1 MRRRL
6 MWTEWTWTSSS
17 VSYIETRFRFRDF
30 MLAKANTLST
40 ISAAKDVERYSVS
53 TVERALDVLRAFTHR
68 QPELSLTDITAATGL
83 HKATAFRLLA
93 TLCRSGMTMKNPRTG
108 LYRLGFAVIAMS
120 EVAKT
125 STGFV
130 TQARPFMRQ
139 IRDELNETVY
149 IAVRVGDDR
158 INLDQL
164 EGIRDFR
171 RVVTLGKLSPLYVG
185 STSHVILAALPDD
198 EIAAYIDR
206 TEFVPP
212 FPGAKID
219 APTLRRAIAEVR
231 RNGYAE
237 THNKRID
244 EGASISALVRS
255 SGAEI
260 MGALTVSIPIGRY
273 TGPVRARTIDVVM
286 TAARALSAQL
296 GGH

>member
-1 MRRRL
+1 M
-6 MWTEWTWTSSS
+6 
-17 VSYIETRFRFRDF
+17 
-30 MLAKANTLST
+30 
-40 ISAAKDVERYSVS
+40 SAVVEVERYGVS
-53 TVERALDVLRAFTHR
+53 TVVRALDVLRAFTRR
-68 QPELSLTDITAATGL
+68 QPELSLTDIAAMTGL
-83 HKATAFRLLA
+83 HKATVFRLLA
-93 TLCRSGMTMKNPRTG
+93 TLCRGGMTMKNPRTG

-185 STSHVILAALPDD
+185 STSHVILATLPDE

-219 APTLRRAIAEVR
+219 APILRRAIAEVR

-237 THNKRID
+237 THNKRLD
-244 EGASISALVRS
+244 EGASISAVVRS

-273 TGPVRARTIDVVM
+273 TGPVRARAIEVLT
-286 TAARALSAQL
+286 TAARTLSAQL
-296 GGH
+296 GGN

>member
-1 MRRRL
+1 VA
-6 MWTEWTWTSSS
+6 TAS
-17 VSYIETRFRFRDF
+17 VSSRRTSRPNEAD
-30 MLAKANTLST
+30 
-40 ISAAKDVERYSVS
+40 RYGVS
-53 TVERALDVLRAFTHR
+53 TVERAMEVLRAFTHR
-68 QPELSLTDITAATGL
+68 RPELSLTDIATATGL

-93 TLCRSGMTMKNPRTG
+93 TLSRGGMTMKDSRTN
-108 LYRLGFAVIAMS
+108 LYRLGFGVIALS

-185 STSHVILAALPDD
+185 STSHVILAALPDE
-198 EIAAYIDR
+198 EITAYVGR
-206 TEFVPP
+206 TDFVPP
-212 FPGAKID
+212 FPGAKVG
-219 APTLRRAIAEVR
+219 AQPLWRAIADVR

-244 EGASISALVRS
+244 EGASISAAVRG
-255 SGAEI
+255 SGNET

-273 TGPVRARTIDVVM
+273 TPEVRARAITAV
-286 TAARALSAQL
+286 TQAARALSMEL
-296 GGH
+296 GGR

>member
-1 MRRRL
+1 MEAEAVRAS
-6 MWTEWTWTSSS
+6 EAAG
-17 VSYIETRFRFRDF
+17 E
-30 MLAKANTLST
+30 AN
-40 ISAAKDVERYSVS
+40 RYSVS
-53 TVERALDVLRAFTHR
+53 TVERALGVLRAFTHQR
-68 QPELSLTDITAATGL
+68 PELSLAEIAAITGL
-83 HKATAFRLLA
+83 HKATAFRLLT
-93 TLCRSGMTMKNPRTG
+93 TLSRAGMTMKDPNTG
-108 LYRLGFAVIAMS
+108 VYRLGFELIALS

-149 IAVRVGDDR
+149 VAVRVGDER
-158 INLDQL
+158 INVDQL

-171 RVVTLGKLSPLYVG
+171 RVVTLGKPSALYVG
-185 STSHVILAALPDD
+185 STSHVILATLPDG

-212 FPGAKID
+212 FPGARID
-219 APTLRRAIAEVR
+219 AQTLWRAVAETR

-244 EGASISALVRS
+244 EGASVSAVVR
-255 SGAEI
+255 GLGNQT

-273 TGPVRARTIDVVM
+273 TPEVRTRTIKAV
-286 TAARALSAQL
+286 TQAAGRLSAQL
-296 GGH
+296 GG